1 MKHQFWF
8 IHIPKNAGSTISE
21 IFLKKLNY
29 LLGVYYYRRIL
40 KHKYESKDIL
50 YKNFLKEKY
59 DFLGKENK
67 LLNENY
73 QGNVIYD
80 NPNRINFWHIPM
92 NFWHD
97 KLIKEYQKI
106 YVIFCVIRNPY
117 ERVISLFKYW
127 ISYHKNLTSN
137 FNEKSNLNKIIS
149 KKINYI
155 FNENY
160 DIDEKNL
167 NKFVNKVFSSKKYE
181 YYMDGHLLPQY
192 LYVYDNKGK
201 QIPSD
206 IIRYENL
213 QGDLFDFFDKYNIQ
227 IDPNILDSVHIFKT
241 VDSLNITSFNEE
253 SIQLIN
259 KYYDLDFKYLNYK
272 KIGTNT
278 INNLNS
284 QPNSI
289 VKLNKNINNA
299 ENNVNKKNKFQNKN
313 YSIFFQ
319 PISYEINIVNPMVE
333 LKRFDIV
340 SKIKENIGII
350 FQKHKLNI
358 DVNKILP
365 RFIMNQFVKKSYF
378 VDSLLPYNASE
389 FTQLHEDLYFLS
401 NKKLN
406 SKKIESLI
414 KELDLKNKFNEAIK
428 ELKQFINDHIKIKNK
443 SVDYRVEENED
454 NVHYYFKLII
464 EDQSYLKFIHKFN
477 FSQLKINK
485 KLYEKMKNNYILGSG
500 KFSFFKIL
508 IQCLIIRYHTLES
521 YNQQLAIN
529 PHFKEYLHKKYSV
542 DFELFASS
550 INCYYQNYC
559 SLFYDIEKY
568 FQSKGFFDNISIEKG
583 FYVANPP
590 FDNKIMENMSKQFV
604 KALKQSKEPI
614 SILITI
620 PEWDKKEYGGFKS
633 LELLKESKFITF
645 QKIIPKK
652 KARFFDYYEDKVVYP
667 VSIYLIILQNEA
679 GKKKHPIDNEF
690 QNNIEK
696 YFNSSSSI
704 KVGDN
709 HSKKKNIENSISSN
723 NKDEIVNMY
732 QIPPK
737 NSYLSFEVNFPKEY
751 SWKKDL
757 IILKNPLDYRSL
769 FERNYYSNISLINK
783 KFLLSYNN
791 DVTKKP
797 NVALIK
803 GFNNKPNKQ
812 IILKKSMKNF
822 TRTYIQNILN
832 LYFGEEILFENMGI
846 IDLRFE
852 CKNFQFIYSSS
863 YEYYSIISDYFIQ
876 KKIFYPMNIELIYN
890 PLYKEI
896 TKQSNARIHYITY
909 LEELINYY
917 KEKKSFVIIHG
928 TLEYFELK
936 AISYYTEQMYSILF
950 FSQIIY
956 MLHILAKGG
965 SFINYTYTFCTKINQ
980 DILKLLNKYF
990 DHVILH
996 KEKNFKGN
1004 YMYLIGKNFH
1014 EIPKKELTLLK
1025 KIYQEIFQFYKNLDV
1040 YGENL
1045 NVFDPTLRKEK
1056 NIVKFIRN
1064 FQTNNFIHNL
1074 VQFDTPKNNKIL
1086 NDFNKKLDKFHK
1098 DFFKLNI

>member
-29 LLGVYYYRRIL
+29 LLGTYYYRRIL
-40 KHKYESKDIL
+40 KHKYETKELL
-50 YKNFLKEKY
+50 YKDFLKEKY
-59 DFLGKENK
+59 DFLGKEDK
-67 LLNENY
+67 LLYENY
-73 QGNVIYD
+73 EGNIIYD

-92 NFWHD
+92 SFWYD
-97 KLIKEYQKI
+97 KLIKEYQKKYI
-106 YVIFCVIRNPY
+106 IFCVIRNPY
-117 ERVISLFKYW
+117 ERIISLFKYW
-127 ISYHKNLTSN
+127 ILYYKDLTSN
-137 FNEKSNLNKIIS
+137 FNKKSNLNKIIS

-155 FNENY
+155 LDGNY
-160 DIDEKNL
+160 DIDAKNL
-167 NKFVNKVFSSKKYE
+167 NNFIKKIFSSKKYE

-192 LYVYDNKGK
+192 LYVYDDKGK

-213 QGDLFDFFDKYNIQ
+213 QGDLFNFFNKYNIQ
-227 IDPNILDSVHIFKT
+227 IDPTILDSIHIFKT
-241 VDSLNITSFNEE
+241 VDTLNITSLNNH
-253 SIQLIN
+253 SIKLIN
-259 KYYDLDFKYLNYK
+259 EYYDLDFKYLNYK
-272 KIGTNT
+272 KLDTNNIT
-278 INNLNS
+278 NLVS
-284 QPNSI
+284 VTNSI
-289 VKLNKNINNA
+289 VKNNKNNKNNKNINKA
-299 ENNVNKKNKFQNKN
+299 ENIVNKKNSFQSKN
-313 YSIFFQ
+313 YIVNFQ

-333 LKRFDIV
+333 LKRYDLV
-340 SKIKENIGII
+340 SQIKDSIRKI

-358 DVNKILP
+358 DVNNILP

-378 VDSLLPYNASE
+378 IDSLLPYNASE
-389 FTQLHEDLYFLS
+389 FAQLHEDLYFLS

-406 SKKIESLI
+406 SKKINALI

-428 ELKQFINDHIKIKNK
+428 ELKHFINIYIKIKNK

-454 NVHYYFKLII
+454 EVNYYFKLII
-464 EDQSYLKFIHKFN
+464 ENRSYLKFIHKFN

-485 KLYEKMKNNYILGSG
+485 KLYEKMKHNYILD
-500 KFSFFKIL
+500 KNNTSFFKTL

-529 PHFKEYLHKKYSV
+529 PNFKEYLHKKYTV
-542 DFELFASS
+542 DFELFASA

-559 SLFYDIEKY
+559 SLFYDLEKY
-568 FQSKGFFDNISIEKG
+568 FNSKGFFDNIIIKKG

-590 FDNKIMENMSKQFV
+590 FDNKIMENMSIQFI
-604 KALKQSKEPI
+604 KALQQSKEPL

-633 LELLKESKFITF
+633 LELLKESKFISF
-645 QKIIPKK
+645 QKTIPKK

-679 GKKKHPIDNEF
+679 GKKVHPIDKEF
-690 QNNIEK
+690 QNNIEN

-704 KVGDN
+704 KVGGAN
-709 HSKKKNIENSISSN
+709 SN
-723 NKDEIVNMY
+723 NKNKIIDIY
-732 QIPPK
+732 KYPPK
-737 NSYLSFEVNFPKEY
+737 DSYLSFEVNFPKEY
-751 SWKKDL
+751 TWKKDL
-757 IILKNPLDYRSL
+757 VILKNPLDYRNL
-769 FERNYYSNISLINK
+769 FERNYYSNISLRNK
-783 KFLLSYNN
+783 KLLLSYNN
-791 DVTKKP
+791 NITKKSDMII
-797 NVALIK
+797 IK
-803 GFNNKPNKQ
+803 GFNNKPNKK
-812 IILKKSMKNF
+812 IILKKNMKTF
-822 TRTYIQNILN
+822 TRTYIENILN
-832 LYFGEEILFENMGI
+832 LYFNDETLFKNIGI

-896 TKQSNARIHYITY
+896 TKQSNAHIHYINY

-956 MLHILAKGG
+956 MLHILSKGG
-965 SFINYTYTFCTKINQ
+965 AFINYTYTFCTKINQ

-996 KEKNFKGN
+996 KEKDFKGN
-1004 YMYLIGKNFH
+1004 YMYLICKNFH
-1014 EIPKKELTLLK
+1014 EVPKKELASLK
-1025 KIYQEIFQFYKNLDV
+1025 NIYQEIFQFYKNLDV

-1045 NVFDPTLRKEK
+1045 NIFDPTIRKEK
-1056 NIVKFIRN
+1056 NIIKFIRN
-1064 FQTNNFIHNL
+1064 FQTDNFIHNL
-1074 VQFDTPKNNKIL
+1074 IQFNSPKNNKAL
-1086 NDFNKKLDKFHK
+1086 NDFNKKINKFHK

>member
-29 LLGVYYYRRIL
+29 LLGTYYYRRIL
-40 KHKYESKDIL
+40 KHKYETKELL
-50 YKNFLKEKY
+50 YKDFLKEKY
-59 DFLGKENK
+59 EFLGKEDK
-67 LLNENY
+67 LLYENY

-97 KLIKEYQKI
+97 KLIREYQKNYI
-106 YVIFCVIRNPY
+106 IFCVIRNPY
-117 ERVISLFKYW
+117 ERIISLFKYW
-127 ISYHKNLTSN
+127 ILYHKDLTSN

-155 FNENY
+155 LDGNY
-160 DIDEKNL
+160 NIDQKNL
-167 NKFVNKVFSSKKYE
+167 NKFIKKVFSSKKYE

-192 LYVYDNKGK
+192 LYVYDDKGK

-227 IDPNILDSVHIFKT
+227 IDPAILETIHIFKT
-241 VDSLNITSFNEE
+241 VNALNITSLDEE

-272 KIGTNT
+272 KLGSDV
-278 INNLNS
+278 INNLTSLSNTILDS
-284 QPNSI
+284 
-289 VKLNKNINNA
+289 NKN
-299 ENNVNKKNKFQNKN
+299 VNKTQNIVDKKNKFQNNN
-313 YSIFFQ
+313 YSIYYQ
-319 PISYEINIVNPMVE
+319 PISYEINIVNPIVE
-333 LKRFDIV
+333 LKRYDLVFQ
-340 SKIKENIGII
+340 IKENMRKI
-350 FQKHKLNI
+350 FQKHRLDI
-358 DVNKILP
+358 DVNNILP

-378 VDSLLPYNASE
+378 IDSLLPYNASE

-406 SKKIESLI
+406 SKKIKALM

-443 SVDYRVEENED
+443 SVDHRVEENED
-454 NVHYYFKLII
+454 DENYYFKLII
-464 EDQSYLKFIHKFN
+464 EDRNYFKFIDKFN

-485 KLYEKMKNNYILGSG
+485 KLYEKMKKNYILD
-500 KFSFFKIL
+500 KNNTSFFKTL
-508 IQCLIIRYHTLES
+508 LQCLIIRYHTLES
-521 YNQQLAIN
+521 NNQQLAIN
-529 PHFKEYLHKKYSV
+529 PYFKEYLHKKYSV

-559 SLFYDIEKY
+559 SLFFDLEKY

-583 FYVANPP
+583 FYIANPP
-590 FDNKIMENMSKQFV
+590 FDNQIMENMSMQFV
-604 KALKQSKEPI
+604 KALQKSKEPI

-620 PEWDKKEYGGFKS
+620 PEWDKKEYGVFKS
-633 LELLKESKFITF
+633 LELLKESKFISF
-645 QKIIPKK
+645 QKTIPKK

-679 GKKKHPIDNEF
+679 GKKNYPIDNEF
-690 QNNIEK
+690 QNNIEN

-704 KVGDN
+704 KVGGS
-709 HSKKKNIENSISSN
+709 HSKNKNIGNSVSSN
-723 NKDEIVNMY
+723 NKNKIINMY
-732 QIPPK
+732 QTPPK
-737 NSYLSFEVNFPKEY
+737 DSYLSFEVNLPKEY
-751 SWKKDL
+751 SWKKDVT
-757 IILKNPLDYRSL
+757 ILKNPLDYRSL
-769 FERNYYSNISLINK
+769 FERKYYSTISLINK

-791 DVTKKP
+791 DITKNP
-797 NVALIK
+797 NLALIK
-803 GFNNKPNKQ
+803 GFNNKPNKK
-812 IILKKSMKNF
+812 IILKKGMKTF
-822 TRTYIQNILN
+822 TRTYIINILN
-832 LYFGEEILFENMGI
+832 LYLSNEILFENIGI
-846 IDLRFE
+846 IDLRYE
-852 CKNFQFIYSSS
+852 CKNAQFIYSSS

-890 PLYKEI
+890 PLYKDI
-896 TKQSNARIHYITY
+896 TKQKNAQIDYINY

-917 KEKKSFVIIHG
+917 KEKKSFIIVQG

-936 AISYYTEQMYSILF
+936 AISYYTEQMYSIFF

-965 SFINYTYTFCTKINQ
+965 SFINYTYTFCTKVNQ

-1004 YMYLIGKNFH
+1004 YMYLIGKNFR
-1014 EIPKKELTLLK
+1014 EVPKKELTSLK

-1040 YGENL
+1040 FGENL
-1045 NVFDPTLRKEK
+1045 NIFDPTLRKEK
-1056 NIVKFIRN
+1056 NVVKFIRN
-1064 FQTNNFIHNL
+1064 SQTDNFIHNL

-1086 NDFNKKLDKFHK
+1086 NDFNKKLNKFQK
-1098 DFFKLNI
+1098 DFFKLNM